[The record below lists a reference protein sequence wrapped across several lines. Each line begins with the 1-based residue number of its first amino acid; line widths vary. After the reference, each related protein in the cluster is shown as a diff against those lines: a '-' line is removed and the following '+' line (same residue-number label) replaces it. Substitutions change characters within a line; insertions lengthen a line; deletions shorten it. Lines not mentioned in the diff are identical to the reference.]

1 LSWRPVAPDAL
12 PDRIADWLA
21 ATPAVLRVAI
31 DGDPAT
37 APDDFAVSL
46 IEPLRLLGRPAVC
59 VRAADFLR
67 DASLRLEHGRQD
79 VESYLSWVDTD
90 ALRRE
95 VLVPAVEEARYLPT
109 LRDPRTNRST
119 REPARPL
126 PSDAVVLVSGSLLL
140 GAGLPF
146 DRVVHLALS
155 PAARRRRMPADEQWT
170 LPAHEQY
177 DRTVGPVDLADV
189 VVKLDDP
196 RHPAVRWP
204 ESLT

>member
-1 LSWRPVAPDAL
+1 LTWRPAAPEAL
-12 PDRIADWLA
+12 PERIADWLA
-21 ATPAVLRVAI
+21 ASPGVLRVAI

-37 APDDFAVSL
+37 APDAFAAAL
-46 IEPLRLLGRPAVC
+46 REPLRLLGRPSVS

-67 DASLRLEHGRQD
+67 DASLRLEHGRED
-79 VESYLSWVDTD
+79 VESYLGWVDTD

-109 LRDPRTNRST
+109 LRDPHTNRST

-126 PSDAVVLVSGSLLL
+126 PLDAVVLVSGSLLL

-146 DRVVHLALS
+146 DRVVHLTLS
-155 PAARRRRMPADEQWT
+155 PAARRRRTPEDEHWT
-170 LPAHEQY
+170 LAAYAQY
-177 DRTVGPVDLADV
+177 DRMVGPADRADL

-204 ESLT
+204 ESLA